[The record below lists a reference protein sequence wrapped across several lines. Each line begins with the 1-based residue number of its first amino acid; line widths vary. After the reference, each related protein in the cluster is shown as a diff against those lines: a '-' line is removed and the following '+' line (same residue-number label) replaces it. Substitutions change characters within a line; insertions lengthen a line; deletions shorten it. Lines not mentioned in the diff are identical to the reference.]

1 MLDFKTLKK
10 YYTLQIPKNHT
21 TTNNKS
27 KGLFSWALYDWAN
40 SSYFVII
47 QTFVFAAYFA
57 ETIAENVEIGTAQW
71 GNMIGFAGIFIAI
84 TAPFFGA
91 IADQA
96 GKRKPW
102 IAFFTIVCVIGS
114 GLLWFAKPD
123 PSSLILAL
131 SLGFI
136 STIAAELVYI
146 FYNAMLPDLVHPS
159 KIGRWSGWG
168 WGMGYAGGLAC
179 LLVALY
185 AFIETDGFWLGLNP
199 EFAEPVRAT
208 FILTAVW
215 YAIFSLPLFFRT
227 PDVPSKN
234 KKMSTSIRDGLAQ
247 LKQSFK
253 EVKKYKQIVKFLI
266 ARMFYND
273 AIVTIYAMGGIY
285 AAGTFNMEPSEILIF
300 GVGLNL
306 TAGIGSAL
314 FAWIDDKSGSKFT
327 ILFSLVGVAI
337 PIIAVIFTKSSFWFI
352 IWGLMLG
359 LFFGPNQSSS
369 RAFMARIA
377 PDELKTQMFGLLA
390 FSGKA
395 TAWAGTIL
403 FGLFTL
409 LFGTQQA
416 GMVVIL
422 ILLVIGFLIMLS
434 VKDEATQV
442 V

>member
-1 MLDFKTLKK
+1 M
-10 YYTLQIPKNHT
+10 
-21 TTNNKS
+21 TNPEKSS

-47 QTFVFAAYFA
+47 QTFVFAAYFS
-57 ETIAENVEIGTAQW
+57 ETIAKNVEIGTAQW
-71 GNMIGFAGIFIAI
+71 GNMIGFAGIVVAI
-84 TAPFFGA
+84 TAPIFGA

-102 IAFFTIVCVIGS
+102 IAIFTIICVLGS
-114 GLLWFAKPD
+114 GFLWFAKPD
-123 PSSLILAL
+123 PSYLWLAL

-146 FYNAMLPDLVHPS
+146 FYNAMLPDLVPAS

-185 AFIETDGFWLGLNP
+185 AFIETDGFWLGLDT
-199 EFAEPVRAT
+199 EQSEPVRAT

-215 YAIFSLPLFFRT
+215 YAVFSLPLFFRT

-234 KKMSTSIRDGLAQ
+234 KAISTSITDGFKQ
-247 LKQSFK
+247 LKSTFK
-253 EVKKYKQIVKFLI
+253 EVKKYKYIVRFLI

-285 AAGTFNMEPSEILIF
+285 AAGTFGMDQSEILIF
-300 GVGLNL
+300 GVGLNI
-306 TAGIGSAL
+306 TAGIGAAL
-314 FAWIDDKSGSKFT
+314 FAWLDDKSGSKFT
-327 ILFSLVGVAI
+327 ILVSLVGVAI
-337 PIIAVIFTKSSFWFI
+337 PVIAVIFTESSMWFI
-352 IWGLMLG
+352 IWGLFLG

-369 RAFMARIA
+369 RSFMARIA
-377 PDELKTQMFGLLA
+377 PPELSTQMFGLLA
-390 FSGKA
+390 LSGKA

-403 FGLFTL
+403 FGTFTL

-416 GMVVIL
+416 GMVVVL
-422 ILLVIGFLIMLS
+422 VLLLIGFLVMLT
-434 VKDEATQV
+434 VDEKEAIKKLED
-442 V
+442 

>member
-1 MLDFKTLKK
+1 MESSE
-10 YYTLQIPKNHT
+10 PVT
-21 TTNNKS
+21 TTQKKS
-27 KGLFSWALYDWAN
+27 KGLISWALYDWAN

-57 ETIAENVEIGTAQW
+57 ETIAENVEVGTAQW

-84 TAPFFGA
+84 SAPFFGA

-114 GLLWFAKPD
+114 GFLWYATPE
-123 PSSLILAL
+123 PSSLWLAL

-185 AFIETDGFWLGLNP
+185 AFIETDGFWLGLDP
-199 EFAEPVRAT
+199 ELSEPVRAT

-215 YAIFSLPLFFRT
+215 YALFSIPLFVRT
-227 PDVPSKN
+227 PDAPSKN
-234 KKMSTSIRDGLAQ
+234 KAIKQAISDGIHQ
-247 LKQSFK
+247 LKISFK
-253 EVKKYKQIVKFLI
+253 EVRKYKQIVRFLV

-285 AAGTFNMEPSEILIF
+285 AAGTFDMEQSEILIF
-300 GVGLNL
+300 GVGLNI
-306 TAGIGSAL
+306 TAGLGAAL
-314 FAWIDDKSGSKFT
+314 FAWLDDKSGSKFT
-327 ILFSLVGVAI
+327 ILISLIGVAV
-337 PIIAVIFTKSSFWFI
+337 PVIAVIFTKSSLWFI
-352 IWGLMLG
+352 IWGLFLG

-377 PDELKTQMFGLLA
+377 PPELTTQMFGLLA
-390 FSGKA
+390 LSGKA

-403 FGLFTL
+403 FGTFTL
-409 LFGTQQA
+409 IFGTQQA
-416 GMVVIL
+416 GMVIIL
-422 ILLVIGFLIMLS
+422 ILLLIGFLIMLS
-434 VKDEATQV
+434 VNEDEAIMISKGKSG
-442 V
+442 

>member
-1 MLDFKTLKK
+1 MTK
-10 YYTLQIPKNHT
+10 PEAS
-21 TTNNKS
+21 S

-47 QTFVFAAYFA
+47 QTFVFAAYFS
-57 ETIAENVEIGTAQW
+57 ETIAENIEIGTAQW
-71 GNMIGFAGIFIAI
+71 GNMIGFAGIVIAI
-84 TAPFFGA
+84 TAPIFGA

-114 GLLWFAKPD
+114 ALLWFAEPD
-123 PSSLILAL
+123 PSSLWLAL

-185 AFIETDGFWLGLNP
+185 AFIETDGFWLGLDP
-199 EFAEPVRAT
+199 AQSEPVRAT

-215 YAIFSLPLFFRT
+215 YALFSLPLFFRT
-227 PDVPSKN
+227 PDAPSKN
-234 KKMSTSIRDGLAQ
+234 KEISVAVTDGFKQ
-247 LKQSFK
+247 LKATLK
-253 EVKKYKQIVKFLI
+253 EVKKYKYIVRFLI

-285 AAGTFNMEPSEILIF
+285 AAGTFGMEQSEILIF
-300 GVGLNL
+300 GVGLNI
-306 TAGIGSAL
+306 TAGLGAAL
-314 FAWIDDKSGSKFT
+314 FAWLDDKAGSKFT
-327 ILFSLVGVAI
+327 ILISLVGVAI
-337 PIIAVIFTKSSFWFI
+337 PVIAVLFTKSSMWFI
-352 IWGLMLG
+352 IWGLFLG

-369 RAFMARIA
+369 RSFMARIA
-377 PDELKTQMFGLLA
+377 PPDLSNQMFGLLA
-390 FSGKA
+390 LSGKA

-403 FGLFTL
+403 FGTFTL
-409 LFGTQQA
+409 IFGTQQA
-416 GMVVIL
+416 GMVVVL
-422 ILLVIGFLIMLS
+422 VLLLVGFLIMLS
-434 VKDEATQV
+434 VNEEEAIKAQEQ
-442 V
+442 